1 MFITGVPLTTENE
14 TKQQRFAFF
23 GMFWGSL
30 LGKTVA
36 GDGDLKGKRGVVR
49 AGEGATRQAR
59 GDLLIAGNGVL
70 RRAGQEF

>member
-1 MFITGVPLTTENE
+1 M
-14 TKQQRFAFF
+14 
-23 GMFWGSL
+23 
-30 LGKTVA
+30 A